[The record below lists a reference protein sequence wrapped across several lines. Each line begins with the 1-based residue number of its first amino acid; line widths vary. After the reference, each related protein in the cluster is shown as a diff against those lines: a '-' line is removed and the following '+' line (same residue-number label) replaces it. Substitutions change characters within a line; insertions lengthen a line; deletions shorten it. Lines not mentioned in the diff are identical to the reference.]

1 MRGDRARRIH
11 LAHLL
16 PFGGASQPEK
26 LVEQAGLPQG
36 DLAVVGVQIQ
46 GAALVACVGGRVAV
60 VHGDRYAVL
69 LKDAGAGQPARS
81 GSDDADPGMSGVRRS
96 HVFVLR

>member
-46 GAALVACVGGRVAV
+46 GAALVACVGA
-60 VHGDRYAVL
+60 AS
-69 LKDAGAGQPARS
+69 RS
-81 GSDDADPGMSGVRRS
+81 YTVTAMPCC
-96 HVFVLR
+96 